1 MPLYYYSLPGA
12 YINGKVFTSTTPWEP
27 KIFFFKLKKKNQKL
41 DFFFYSYN
49 RLVKRLLKI
58 IVHQLLAMQRKLRFS
73 RQK

>member
-12 YINGKVFTSTTPWEP
+12 YINGKVFTSTIPWEP
-27 KIFFFKLKKKNQKL
+27 KKKFFNLKKKKSKIR
-41 DFFFYSYN
+41 FFYSYN